1 MEKCRL
7 FQMIPEIYDYTEYQT
22 YLRDWVEAVRKK
34 SSIFSYRQFALKA
47 GTAPSLLRDVITRR
61 RRLTLATQVKFSKAM
76 KLDRRAT
83 EYFALLVQFQHT
95 KENTE
100 RNRCFEQLMKYRL
113 QQKIRYLQPEQYAFW
128 MEWWHS
134 AIRELVTLPQFKEEA
149 GWIAQQLNPPISV
162 GAVRNSI
169 QLQLKLGLLKRDRK
183 GKLRQSDPVISSEYE
198 LSSLAVRS
206 FHAQMIDL
214 GRQSLERFP
223 LKDREVS
230 SLTLGVNERTFERI
244 KQKIR
249 IFKEEI
255 LSMVEEEKGDSDRVL
270 QFNFQLFP
278 LILPQNEEEKL

>member
-1 MEKCRL
+1 M

-47 GTAPSLLRDVITRR
+47 GTAPSLLRDVITHR
-61 RRLTLATQVKFSKAM
+61 RRLTLATQAKFALAM
-76 KLDRRAT
+76 KLDRRST
-83 EYFALLVQFQHT
+83 EYFEILVRFQHT
-95 KENTE
+95 KENAE
-100 RNRCFEQLMKYRL
+100 RNLCFEQLMKYRL
-113 QQKIRYLQPEQYAFW
+113 QQKIRYLQLEQYAFW
-128 MEWWHS
+128 MEWWHA
-134 AIRELVTLPQFKEEA
+134 AIRELVTLPQFKEEPA
-149 GWIAQQLNPPISV
+149 WIAQQLQPAVSV
-162 GAVRNSI
+162 GAVRHSL
-169 QLQLKLGLLKRDRK
+169 QLQQKLGLLKRDRK

-206 FHAQMIDL
+206 FHVQMIDL

-278 LILPQNEEEKL
+278 LVLPQNEEEKL